1 MPVLPPELF
10 FLVYQYVDVVCP
22 VYVSGM
28 CLSETEGPPPWL
40 GALSERSLEF
50 GVSRLGYLI

>member
-1 MPVLPPELF
+1 MTHACTAPRVF

-28 CLSETEGPPPWL
+28 CLSETEGPPTMVGGPVRKIFRIW
-40 GALSERSLEF
+40 S
-50 GVSRLGYLI
+50 I